1 MSIQNY
7 TQQLRKVIEQLRDPF
22 RFRMFVT
29 LVLLGL
35 AYFAIYTPLSLKI
48 EATKRKLKHEERFAA
63 LTEDVATL
71 RAQMESFEHRLVKDS
86 DVNNWIEYVLN
97 GVRALPAIQLVNL
110 DTRDERKV
118 GLYRAYGLRL
128 EVTGEMKDLDAL
140 LYWIESNDRLFR
152 VDLIKLSPDRKN
164 PTHRS
169 MQLDLLGLKG

>member
-1 MSIQNY
+1 MASQNY
-7 TQQLRKVIEQLRDPF
+7 SQQMRKLTEKLRDPF

-29 LVLLGL
+29 LVALGVT
-35 AYFAIYTPLSLKI
+35 YFAIYTPLVARI
-48 EATKRKLKHEERFAA
+48 ETTKRKLKREEAFAA
-63 LTEDVATL
+63 LSEDVALL

-86 DVNNWIEYVLN
+86 DANEWFEYVLN